1 MNLGQ
6 SDLPSILSLH
16 FCSSLFEET
25 FLQIYVYKYPLRSSF
40 SLFFWRFLRSLPM
53 FVGVDYMRTIF
64 HFFSLP
70 SWYTFDRTNLISSIL
85 QDSPLNS
92 KQTKL
97 GTLSLRFDIT
107 CAYILYI
114 RIIYIHTHT
123 HTYKYVYIIY
133 VYIFVSFT
141 IKRIQVYPYPTK
153 FRELRPGSENRNTFI
168 SLLVNQD
175 QNARRFYSTA
185 PSG

>member
-40 SLFFWRFLRSLPM
+40 SLFFGGFFDLFQCLLVSIICERYFISSLFLLGTRS
-53 FVGVDYMRTIF
+53 
-64 HFFSLP
+64 
-70 SWYTFDRTNLISSIL
+70 TNLISSIL

-97 GTLSLRFDIT
+97 GTLFLRFDIT

-123 HTYKYVYIIY
+123 HTHINMYI
-133 VYIFVSFT
+133 
-141 IKRIQVYPYPTK
+141 
-153 FRELRPGSENRNTFI
+153 
-168 SLLVNQD
+168 
-175 QNARRFYSTA
+175 
-185 PSG
+185 